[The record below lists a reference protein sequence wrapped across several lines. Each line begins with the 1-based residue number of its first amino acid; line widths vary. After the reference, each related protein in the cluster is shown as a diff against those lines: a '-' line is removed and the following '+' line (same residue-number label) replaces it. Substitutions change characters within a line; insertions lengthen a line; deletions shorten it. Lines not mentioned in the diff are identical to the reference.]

1 MFNVHY
7 SEPKDV
13 LSLNLNLE
21 YQFKNLHEERFLS
34 ICKYICVC
42 KWEVPLRVWW
52 LSNTIHSHAEN
63 LHSNPSCKKIFK
75 KMSGSLIY
83 PKKKKIKKL
92 I

>member
-7 SEPKDV
+7 SEPTDV

-42 KWEVPLRVWW
+42 KWEVPPRVLW
-52 LSNTIHSHAEN
+52 LSNTIHTHAEN
-63 LHSNPSCKKIFK
+63 LHSNPSCKKI
-75 KMSGSLIY
+75 L
-83 PKKKKIKKL
+83 KKKKN
-92 I
+92 

>member
-42 KWEVPLRVWW
+42 KWEVPPRVLW

-63 LHSNPSCKKIFK
+63 LHSNPSCKNNLK
-75 KMSGSLIY
+75 KNEWKSYIQ
-83 PKKKKIKKL
+83 KKKKLRI
-92 I
+92 